1 LAVTLKEPLNGLLQ
15 LFGAILAVPATAL
28 LILQSAASGQDTAW
42 KIVGFSI
49 FGLTLF
55 SLYFW
60 STMYHWLPQ
69 NAGGKNQVFRK
80 LDHLSIYA
88 LIAGTYTPFC
98 LITLR
103 GAWGWTLLGLVWGLA
118 VVFGVLQAIF
128 IDLPRWLT
136 TTVYVIMGW
145 LVIISIKPLL
155 ANLDP
160 GALLPLVSGG
170 VVYSIG
176 GVVYTLKKPNLFKQ
190 FGYHELWHVMVLGG
204 SALHFLALYFFVA

>member
-1 LAVTLKEPLNGLLQ
+1 MTLKEPLNGLLH
-15 LFGAILAVPATAL
+15 LFGAVLAVPATAL
-28 LILQSAASGQDTAW
+28 LILKSIASGQDVIW

-55 SLYFW
+55 LLYFW

-80 LDHLSIYA
+80 FDHLSIYA

-103 GAWGWTLLGLVWGLA
+103 GAWGWTLFGLVWGLA
-118 VVFGVLQAIF
+118 VVFITLQAIF

-136 TTVYVIMGW
+136 TMVYVLMGW
-145 LVIISIKPLL
+145 LIIIAVRPLL

-160 GALLPLVSGG
+160 GALPPLIGGG
-170 VVYSIG
+170 VVYSLG
-176 GVVYTLKKPNLFKQ
+176 GAVYSLKKPNLFKH
-190 FGYHELWHVMVLGG
+190 FGYHELWHVMVLAG
-204 SALHFLALYFFVA
+204 SALHFWTMLLYL

>member
-1 LAVTLKEPLNGLLQ
+1 MTLKEPLNGLLH

-28 LILQSAASGQDTAW
+28 LILKSAASGQDAAW

-118 VVFGVLQAIF
+118 VVFSILQAIF

-160 GALLPLVSGG
+160 GALLPLISGG